1 MVDERRVA
9 PQVDDTRSIAEA
21 QEAVRTTI
29 GEGLRQRLEVP
40 KELPPDIA
48 SLRLWS
54 ITFLAHRPS
63 SLRCSVSLPLI
74 FDPSIALSSRAG
86 KSSSETPPQ

>member
-48 SLRLWS
+48 SL
-54 ITFLAHRPS
+54 LA
-63 SLRCSVSLPLI
+63 LLT
-74 FDPSIALSSRAG
+74 
-86 KSSSETPPQ
+86 KSDEQ